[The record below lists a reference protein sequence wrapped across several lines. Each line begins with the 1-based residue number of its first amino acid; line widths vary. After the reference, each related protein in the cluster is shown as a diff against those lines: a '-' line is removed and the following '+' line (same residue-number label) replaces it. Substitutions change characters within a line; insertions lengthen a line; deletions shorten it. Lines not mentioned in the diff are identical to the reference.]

1 VNKEC
6 FIGGDKRNVYCGFG
20 RRGIIVITGLM
31 SKALH
36 FALSS

>member
-1 VNKEC
+1 M
-6 FIGGDKRNVYCGFG
+6 FTGGDKRNVYHGFG
-20 RRGIIVITGLM
+20 RRGIIITGSR